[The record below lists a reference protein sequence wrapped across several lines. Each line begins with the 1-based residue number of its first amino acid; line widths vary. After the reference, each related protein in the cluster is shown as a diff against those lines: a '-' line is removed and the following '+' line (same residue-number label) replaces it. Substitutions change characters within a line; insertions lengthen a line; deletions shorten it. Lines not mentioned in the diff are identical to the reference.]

1 MAKKT
6 SEFTIKEVDL
16 ASALEITPQRLDE
29 IIAFFD
35 SDPTDEWDLRENDH
49 FIYINKTWQER
60 LFSQQGAFA
69 IAKYMDTIEPK
80 SLWDR
85 LLEFITKH
93 KEKLRNAFVRQKVL
107 ENCSSLTPRNNRHFL
122 SKKDVVNILCTSFS
136 KINQSF
142 EQIQKS
148 DNPMVIGEDFD
159 EIEGVRYYSLSGLD
173 QLCRHLADKTNGLRA
188 ADRREWCAAVKIVGN
203 KTLKLLLDDEESRK
217 QKIQSA
223 MQSAKKRDKQRCQI
237 TQQKPEK
244 HNKFNLAV
252 HHIFSQMHYPHLA
265 MSLDNL
271 ITLKEKV
278 HQDFHSW
285 NGGYDKPCTVDD
297 LIRFVNEQYPEND
310 AVCLWL
316 NQIKK
321 VIGDQ
326 KTA

>member
-6 SEFTIKEVDL
+6 SEFTIKEADL
-16 ASALEITPQRLDE
+16 SSALEITPQRLDE

-35 SDPTDEWDLRENDH
+35 SDPNDEWDLKENDH
-49 FIYINKTWQER
+49 FIYINKKWKER

-69 IAKYMDTIEPK
+69 VAKYMDTIEPK

-85 LLEFITKH
+85 FMEFITKH

-148 DNPMVIGEDFD
+148 DAPMVIGEDFD
-159 EIEGVRYYSLSGLD
+159 EIEEVRHYSLSGLNK
-173 QLCRHLADKTNGLRA
+173 LCRHLADRGVGLKS

-203 KTLKLLLDDEESRK
+203 KTLNLLISEEASRQK
-217 QKIQSA
+217 KIQSA
-223 MQSAKKRDKQRCQI
+223 KQSAKRRDKWRCQI
-237 TQQKPEK
+237 TGHEPTKYDK
-244 HNKFNLAV
+244 SSMAV
-252 HHIFSQMHYPHLA
+252 HHIFSQKHYPHLA

-271 ITLKEKV
+271 VTLTEKV
-278 HQDFHSW
+278 HQDFHNW
-285 NGGYDKPCTVDD
+285 NGDFDNRCTVDN
-297 LIRFVNEQYPEND
+297 LIQFVNEQYPEND
-310 AVCLWL
+310 AVCLRL
-316 NQIKK
+316 NQIKR

-326 KTA
+326 KAA